1 MNKPIS
7 MTINETRLSLLN
19 VLNTSNL
26 PPCIL
31 EMIIKDLYSE
41 AKQLS
46 TFQLKQDTETYNRAQ
61 EDAKLQVEKEN
72 NKQEAEQQTITEP
85 S

>member
-7 MTINETRLSLLN
+7 MTINETRISLAN

-31 EMIIKDLYSE
+31 EMIVKELYDE
-41 AKQLS
+41 ARHIS
-46 TFQLKQDTETYNRAQ
+46 SVQLKQDEENYTKASK
-61 EDAKLQVEKEN
+61 DAEKEN
-72 NKQEAEQQTITEP
+72 SEQKTK
-85 S
+85 

>member
-7 MTINETRLSLLN
+7 MVINETRISLTN

-31 EMIIKDLYSE
+31 EMIVKELYDE
-41 AKQLS
+41 ARQLS
-46 TFQLKQDTETYNRAQ
+46 SFQSKQDEENYAKALKDAERET
-61 EDAKLQVEKEN
+61 D
-72 NKQEAEQQTITEP
+72 KQETK
-85 S
+85 